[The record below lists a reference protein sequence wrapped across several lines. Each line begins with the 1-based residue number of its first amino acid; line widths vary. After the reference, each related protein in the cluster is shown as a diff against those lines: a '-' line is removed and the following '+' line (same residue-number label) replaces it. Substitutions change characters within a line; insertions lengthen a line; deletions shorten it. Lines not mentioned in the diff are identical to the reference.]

1 MATPLEYATDRQA
14 LEKAHGALNRA
25 LESIQ
30 EVLDHGAISGQAL
43 TDVQQAQQQTTN
55 ARRNVFRANLRVL
68 VHQRAD
74 EEAAAT
80 AALAAAQSDLAA
92 AP

>member
-30 EVLDHGAISGQAL
+30 EVLDQGIIAGQAL

-55 ARRNVFRANLRVL
+55 ARRNVFKANLRIL
-68 VHQRAD
+68 VQQRTD
-74 EEAAAT
+74 EESAAA
-80 AALAAAQSDLAA
+80 AAKAAAQAELAA